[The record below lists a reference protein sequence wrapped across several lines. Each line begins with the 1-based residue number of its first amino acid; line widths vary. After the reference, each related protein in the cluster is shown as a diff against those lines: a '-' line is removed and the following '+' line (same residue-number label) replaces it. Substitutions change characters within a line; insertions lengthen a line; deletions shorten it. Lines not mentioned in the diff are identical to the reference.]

1 MNQNDLHDEMNG
13 TDDWLA
19 KAMQRQERYI
29 ADDGFTDSVMASL
42 PALESRTI
50 THAEPV
56 SGKHEWIVLAA
67 AGAAAA
73 TVAAFFP
80 LMPFVDLITASARI
94 PMIACGA
101 AVAAGALFC
110 ATTMMRKAL

>member
-1 MNQNDLHDEMNG
+1 MNQNDLHDEMNS
-13 TDDWLA
+13 TDDWLV

-42 PALESRTI
+42 PASETRTI
-50 THAEPV
+50 THVEPA
-56 SGKHEWIVLAA
+56 SSKHEWIVMAA
-67 AGAAAA
+67 TGVAAA

-94 PMIACGA
+94 PVIACGA
-101 AVAAGALFC
+101 AAAAGALFC
-110 ATTMMRKAL
+110 ATSMMRKAL

>member
-1 MNQNDLHDEMNG
+1 MNQNDLHDEMNNA
-13 TDDWLA
+13 DDWLV

-42 PALESRTI
+42 PASQSRAV
-50 THAEPV
+50 THAETA
-56 SGKHEWIVLAA
+56 SGKHEWIILAA
-67 AGAAAA
+67 AGAAAG

-94 PMIACGA
+94 PMIAAGA
-101 AVAAGALFC
+101 AVAAGALFY
-110 ATTMMRKAL
+110 ATIMMRKAL

>member
-1 MNQNDLHDEMNG
+1 MNQNDLHDDTNNA
-13 TDDWLA
+13 DDWLV

-29 ADDGFTDSVMASL
+29 SDDGFTDSVMASL
-42 PALESRTI
+42 PEVEARSVAAPEM
-50 THAEPV
+50 A

-101 AVAAGALFC
+101 AVAAGALFY
-110 ATTMMRKAL
+110 ATHMMRKAL

>member
-1 MNQNDLHDEMNG
+1 MNQNDLHDELNS

-29 ADDGFTDSVMASL
+29 SDDGFTDSVMASL
-42 PALESRTI
+42 PASEARAVA
-50 THAEPV
+50 HAEPA
-56 SGKHEWIVLAA
+56 SGKHEWIVMAA
-67 AGAAAA
+67 TGVAAA

-94 PMIACGA
+94 PMIAAGT

-110 ATTMMRKAL
+110 ATHMMRKAL